1 MKIGYFHAIGGAAG
15 DMIMGAMVDA
25 GLSLEALKAE
35 LSKLHVTGYTI
46 SAQPVR
52 RGHIKGTLINV
63 DVVEAYPG
71 LRSLNGLLKLVK
83 ASSFPDNIKARGE
96 AIFRRLAQAEGKVHG
111 VAPDKVRFHELGVVD
126 TVIDVMG
133 AVIGMELLELSA
145 VYCSPLPAGSGTIMT
160 EHGTYHLPAPATLE
174 LMAMA
179 GAPLRGETKEVRGER
194 PEVGAGSHLPPPPSH
209 FSFEQTTPTG
219 AAILTTLAKF
229 EQPSLY
235 VKQIGYGAG
244 SKDTARIPNVLALW
258 VGETNAPHVGA
269 QHAAPLQV
277 IETNIDNMS
286 PEISGYVMEKL
297 LEMGALD
304 VWFTPIQMK
313 KNRPAITLSVLY
325 PAELESSVVEIL
337 FRETTTLGL
346 RVQPVRRVETG
357 REVVEFASSLGK
369 VKVKLKYWNGKAI
382 SLAPEYDDCRRLAEE
397 KGLPLAEV
405 YRVVSQE
412 AGEKLLH

>member
-52 RGHIKGTLINV
+52 RRHIKGTLINV

-83 ASSFPDNIKARGE
+83 ASSFPDNIKERGA

-179 GAPLRGETKEVRGER
+179 GAPMRGER
-194 PEVGAGSHLPPPPSH
+194 REVGNEKRETGDGSHLPSLTSH

-235 VKQIGYGAG
+235 VKSIGYGSG
-244 SKDTARIPNVLALW
+244 SKDTAHTPNVLALW
-258 VGETNAPHVGA
+258 LGETETPPTRT
-269 QHAAPLQV
+269 QHAVSLQL

-297 LEMGALD
+297 LETGALD

-313 KNRPAITLSVLY
+313 KNRPAITLSVLC
-325 PAELESSVVEIL
+325 PAELESTVVETL
-337 FRETTTLGL
+337 FMETSTLGL
-346 RVQPVRRVETG
+346 RVQPVRRIETG
-357 REVVEFASSLGK
+357 REVVAFASSLGK
-369 VKVKLKYWNGKAI
+369 VKVKLKYFNGKAL
-382 SLAPEYDDCRRLAEE
+382 SLSPEYEDCRRLAQE

-405 YRVVSQE
+405 YRVVSRE
-412 AGEKLLH
+412 AERKLSI

>member
-83 ASSFPDNIKARGE
+83 ASSFPDKIKERGE

-133 AVIGMELLELSA
+133 AVIGMELLGLQA
-145 VYCSPLPAGSGTIMT
+145 VYCSPLPAGSGTINT

-179 GAPLRGETKEVRGER
+179 NAPLRSGALEARGER
-194 PEVGAGSHLPPPPSH
+194 REVGAGSHLSLPISH

-235 VKQIGYGAG
+235 VKSIGYGAG
-244 SKDTARIPNVLALW
+244 SKDTAHIPNVLALW
-258 VGETNAPHVGA
+258 LGETNAP
-269 QHAAPLQV
+269 
-277 IETNIDNMS
+277 
-286 PEISGYVMEKL
+286 
-297 LEMGALD
+297 
-304 VWFTPIQMK
+304 
-313 KNRPAITLSVLY
+313 
-325 PAELESSVVEIL
+325 
-337 FRETTTLGL
+337 
-346 RVQPVRRVETG
+346 PV
-357 REVVEFASSLGK
+357 
-369 VKVKLKYWNGKAI
+369 
-382 SLAPEYDDCRRLAEE
+382 
-397 KGLPLAEV
+397 
-405 YRVVSQE
+405 
-412 AGEKLLH
+412 

>member
-25 GLSLEALKAE
+25 GLSLEGLKSE
-35 LSKLHVTGYTI
+35 LSKLPVTGYTI

-52 RGHIKGTLINV
+52 RRHIQGTLINV
-63 DVVEAYPG
+63 DVQAAYPG

-83 ASSFPDNIKARGE
+83 ASSLPDRIKERGE

-111 VAPDKVRFHELGVVD
+111 VTPDKVRFHELGVVD

-133 AVIGMELLELSA
+133 AVIGMELLELKAIYS
-145 VYCSPLPAGSGTIMT
+145 SPLPAGTGTIQT
-160 EHGTYHLPAPATLE
+160 EHGIYHLPAPATLE

-194 PEVGAGSHLPPPPSH
+194 PEVGAVSHLPPPPSH

-244 SKDTARIPNVLALW
+244 SKDMAHIPNVLALW
-258 VGETNAPHVGA
+258 LGETEAVGA
-269 QHAAPLQV
+269 QHTVPLQL

-304 VWFTPIQMK
+304 VWFTPIHMK
-313 KNRPAITLSVLY
+313 KNRPAITMSVLC
-325 PAELESSVVEIL
+325 PSELESNVVETL
-337 FRETTTLGL
+337 FRETSTLGL
-346 RVQPVRRVETG
+346 RVQPVRRIETE
-357 REVVEFASSLGK
+357 REVVEFASSLGQIK
-369 VKVKLKYWNGKAI
+369 VKIKYFNGKAI
-382 SLAPEYDDCRRLAEE
+382 SLAPEYEDCRRLAQD

-412 AGEKLLH
+412 AGNTFLP